1 MVNLGEE
8 LSSGHILGIDRRVPF
23 PPYKFTLKYTRILRI
38 VFHAEGCISPIL
50 VNIYDENKDEMYCLE
65 IKISISHIQ
74 FVCCALVQPQS
85 K

>member
-8 LSSGHILGIDRRVPF
+8 LSTGHIWGIDE
-23 PPYKFTLKYTRILRI
+23 
-38 VFHAEGCISPIL
+38 VFLSLVINLPLNTQDFWGSFSMQRAVLSPIL
-50 VNIYDENKDEMYCLE
+50 VDIYDENKDEMYCLE
-65 IKISISHIQ
+65 MKISIPHIQ